1 MIVGRV
7 KRGIAV
13 AAMNIK
19 KYGTWAWVCCMV
31 ILIIVFSAF
40 LFCLKPSYDPGGR
53 DYLLSAVSQVLG
65 ATFAL
70 VFTITFVIAELSAK
84 YSSRMLEGFFT
95 KWVVAYMFLF
105 ILIIVFPLLV
115 LMHISDLAVKVSL
128 ILCATC
134 LLLLIPYFVSFKK
147 NISPKNF
154 LENLLAKA
162 VKNLHK
168 THKMPEERKTIDNV
182 VMSSY
187 SFKDYD
193 TFEIGLEK
201 LGQLA
206 IAVEEEK
213 YFPFDPDVLRR
224 IKNIGLATIEDSR
237 ALNLVIIILTK
248 IGYEAIDKK
257 CLTSSIETIESL
269 GFIGY
274 ITATK
279 QLNYETESVVGS
291 YMTWVGMLL
300 ANEWILL
307 SLLLWY

>member
-1 MIVGRV
+1 
-7 KRGIAV
+7 
-13 AAMNIK
+13 MNIE
-19 KYGTWAWVCCMV
+19 KYGTWIWVCCIV
-31 ILIIVFSAF
+31 ILIIMFSVF
-40 LFCLKPSYDPGGR
+40 LFCVKSSYDPGGR

-95 KWVVAYMFLF
+95 KWVVAYMSLF
-105 ILIIVFPLLV
+105 IVSIVFPLLV

-128 ILCATC
+128 ILCAAC
-134 LLLLIPYFVSFKK
+134 LLLLIPYFVSIRE

-162 VKNLHK
+162 VINLHK
-168 THKMPEERKTIDNV
+168 THKMPEETKIIDNV

-206 IAVEEEK
+206 IAEEEDK
-213 YFPFDPDVLRR
+213 FVLHFDPDPLWR
-224 IKNIGLATIEDSR
+224 IKNIRLVAILNPMKCCLLRRPLLRAYCSFLRISVLRAFPNYSAT
-237 ALNLVIIILTK
+237 
-248 IGYEAIDKK
+248 
-257 CLTSSIETIESL
+257 
-269 GFIGY
+269 
-274 ITATK
+274 
-279 QLNYETESVVGS
+279 
-291 YMTWVGMLL
+291 
-300 ANEWILL
+300 
-307 SLLLWY
+307 SLLDWQQ